1 MKDKVFG
8 DLVFNNGWEKELKC
22 DFWEQKIIKIRVS
35 AYENEE
41 PNDEQRDAYVRFTE
55 DMKQISRISLK
66 KLEEYLQIISDDILV
81 YLDMSEMPG
90 DIKKIVS
97 INHILFMESG
107 NFAVMCDAKWDDHG
121 VAVLCTETEV
131 IAGPQDIVWM
141 YE

>member
-8 DLVFNNGWEKELKC
+8 DLVFNNGWEKELEC

-107 NFAVMCDAKWDDHG
+107 NFAIMCDAKWDDHG

>member
-8 DLVFNNGWEKELKC
+8 DLVFNNGWEKELEC

-41 PNDEQRDAYVRFTE
+41 PNDEQREAYVRFTE

-66 KLEEYLQIISDDILV
+66 KLEEYLQLISDDILV

-90 DIKKIVS
+90 DIKKIVC

-107 NFAVMCDAKWDDHG
+107 NFAIMCDAKWDDHG